1 MKRLIT
7 ALLLALSIS
16 SPALASEVVHVVPG
30 SNINLVARDGR
41 IPVTVQNPT
50 SESVTVTVV
59 GIATSFRLEF
69 LEPQELVIPANTSA
83 VAELPVRAIANGPV
97 EVKVW
102 VEQDGQRI
110 GEEVTLAVRV
120 NYDVE
125 LFLLVSLGVAMFGLI
140 VVGIIRTVVKLTRSR
155 GE

>member
-1 MKRLIT
+1 MRRLVAT
-7 ALLLALSIS
+7 LLLLLAIP
-16 SPALASEVVHVVPG
+16 SPAFADETVHIVPG

-50 SESVTVTVV
+50 SESVTVFVV
-59 GIATSFRLEF
+59 GTATSFRLEF
-69 LEPQELVIPANTSA
+69 LEPQELTIPANTSA

-102 VEQDGQRI
+102 VEIDGKQI
-110 GEEVTLAVRV
+110 GEETTLAVRV
-120 NYDVE
+120 NYDIE
-125 LFLLVSLGVAMFGLI
+125 LFLLVSIAVAMFGLI
-140 VVGIIRTVVKLTRSR
+140 VVGIIRTVVKLARSR

>member
-1 MKRLIT
+1 MRRLVA
-7 ALLLALSIS
+7 ALLLLLAIP
-16 SPALASEVVHVVPG
+16 SPAFADETVHIVPG

-50 SESVTVTVV
+50 SESVTVFVV
-59 GIATSFRLEF
+59 GTATSFRLEF
-69 LEPQELVIPANTSA
+69 LEPQELTIPANTSA

-102 VEQDGQRI
+102 VEIDGKQI
-110 GEEVTLAVRV
+110 GEETTLAVRV
-120 NYDVE
+120 NYDIE
-125 LFLLVSLGVAMFGLI
+125 LFLLVSIAVAMFGLI
-140 VVGIIRTVVKLTRSR
+140 VVGIIRTVVKLARSR

>member
-7 ALLLALSIS
+7 ALLLVLSVS
-16 SPALASEVVHVVPG
+16 SPALASEVVHIVPG

>member
-1 MKRLIT
+1 MRRLV
-7 ALLLALSIS
+7 ALLGLFLVFAV
-16 SPALASEVVHVVPG
+16 PASATEDVHIVPG

-50 SESVTVTVV
+50 SESVTVLVS
-59 GIATSFRLEF
+59 GAATSFRLEF
-69 LEPQELVIPANTSA
+69 LEPQELDIPANTSA

-102 VEQDGQRI
+102 LEINGERV
-110 GEEVTLAVRV
+110 GEETTLDVRV
-120 NYDVE
+120 NYDIE
-125 LFLLVSLGVAMFGLI
+125 LFLLVSIAVVMFGLI
-140 VVGIIRTVVKLTRSR
+140 VVGIMRTVLKLARSR

>member
-1 MKRLIT
+1 MKRLV
-7 ALLLALSIS
+7 ALVLLLLGVATPSF
-16 SPALASEVVHVVPG
+16 ASENVHVVPG

-50 SESVTVTVV
+50 SESVTVMVV
-59 GIATSFRLEF
+59 GAATSFRLEF
-69 LEPQELVIPANTSA
+69 LEPQELTLPANTSA

-102 VEQDGQRI
+102 VEINGERV
-110 GEEVTLAVRV
+110 GEETTLSVRV
-120 NYDVE
+120 NYDIE

>member
-1 MKRLIT
+1 MRRFVA
-7 ALLLALSIS
+7 ALLLLLTIP
-16 SPALASEVVHVVPG
+16 SPALGDESVHIIPG

-50 SESVTVTVV
+50 SESVTVIVV
-59 GIATSFRLEF
+59 GAATSFRLEF
-69 LEPQELVIPANTSA
+69 LEPQELTIPANTSA

-102 VEQDGQRI
+102 IEVDGERV
-110 GEEVTLAVRV
+110 GEETTLAVRV
-120 NYDVE
+120 NYDIE
-125 LFLLVSLGVAMFGLI
+125 LFLLVSIAVAMFGLI
-140 VVGIIRTVVKLTRSR
+140 VVGIIRTVVKLARSR

>member
-1 MKRLIT
+1 VKRFIA
-7 ALLLALSIS
+7 ALLLVLSVS
-16 SPALASEVVHVVPG
+16 SPAVASEVVHIVPG

-59 GIATSFRLEF
+59 GVATSFRLEF

-102 VEQDGQRI
+102 VEQDGERI

>member
-1 MKRLIT
+1 MKRLIV

>member
-1 MKRLIT
+1 LRRLVA
-7 ALLLALSIS
+7 ALLLLLAIP
-16 SPALASEVVHVVPG
+16 SPAFADETVHIVPG

-50 SESVTVTVV
+50 SESVTVFVV
-59 GIATSFRLEF
+59 GTATSFRLEF
-69 LEPQELVIPANTSA
+69 LEPQELTIPANTSA

-102 VEQDGQRI
+102 VEIDGKQI
-110 GEEVTLAVRV
+110 GEETTLAVRV
-120 NYDVE
+120 NYDIE
-125 LFLLVSLGVAMFGLI
+125 LFLLVSIAVAMFGLI
-140 VVGIIRTVVKLTRSR
+140 VVGIIRTVVKLARSR

>member
-1 MKRLIT
+1 LL
-7 ALLLALSIS
+7 LLLAIP
-16 SPALASEVVHVVPG
+16 SPAFADETVHIVPG

-50 SESVTVTVV
+50 SESVTVFVV
-59 GIATSFRLEF
+59 GTATSFRLEF
-69 LEPQELVIPANTSA
+69 LEPQELTIPANTSA

-102 VEQDGQRI
+102 VEIDGKRI
-110 GEEVTLAVRV
+110 GDETTLAVRV
-120 NYDVE
+120 NYDIE
-125 LFLLVSLGVAMFGLI
+125 LFLLVSIAVAMFGLI
-140 VVGIIRTVVKLTRSR
+140 VVGIIRTVVKLARSR

>member
-7 ALLLALSIS
+7 ALLLVLSVS
-16 SPALASEVVHVVPG
+16 TPALASEVVHIVPG

-102 VEQDGQRI
+102 VEQGGQRI
-110 GEEVTLAVRV
+110 GEEVALAVRV

>member
-1 MKRLIT
+1 MKRLVTLVLI
-7 ALLLALSIS
+7 LLGVATPSF
-16 SPALASEVVHVVPG
+16 ASENVHVVPG

-50 SESVTVTVV
+50 SESVTVMVV
-59 GIATSFRLEF
+59 GAATSFRLEF
-69 LEPQELVIPANTSA
+69 LEPQELTLPANTSA

-102 VEQDGQRI
+102 VEINGERV
-110 GEEVTLAVRV
+110 GEETTLSVRV
-120 NYDVE
+120 NYDIE

>member
-1 MKRLIT
+1 MKRLV
-7 ALLLALSIS
+7 ALVLLLLGVATPSF
-16 SPALASEVVHVVPG
+16 ASENVHVVPG

-50 SESVTVTVV
+50 SESVTVMVV
-59 GIATSFRLEF
+59 GAATSFRLEF
-69 LEPQELVIPANTSA
+69 LEPQELTLPANTSA

-102 VEQDGQRI
+102 VEINGERV
-110 GEEVTLAVRV
+110 GEETTLSVRV
-120 NYDVE
+120 NYDIE

-140 VVGIIRTVVKLTRSR
+140 VVGIIRTMVKLTRSR

>member
-1 MKRLIT
+1 MRRLVA
-7 ALLLALSIS
+7 ALLLLLAIP
-16 SPALASEVVHVVPG
+16 SPAFADETVHIVPG

-50 SESVTVTVV
+50 SESVTVFVV
-59 GIATSFRLEF
+59 GTATSFRLEF
-69 LEPQELVIPANTSA
+69 LEPQELTIPANTSA

-102 VEQDGQRI
+102 VEIDGKRI
-110 GEEVTLAVRV
+110 GEETTLAVRV
-120 NYDVE
+120 NYDIE
-125 LFLLVSLGVAMFGLI
+125 LFLLVSIAVAMFGLI
-140 VVGIIRTVVKLTRSR
+140 VVGIIRTVVKLARSR

>member
-1 MKRLIT
+1 LKRLVA
-7 ALLLALSIS
+7 ALLLLLAIS
-16 SPALASEVVHVVPG
+16 SPAIASEVVHIVPG

-50 SESVTVTVV
+50 SESVTVVVV
-59 GIATSFRLEF
+59 GAATSFRLEF
-69 LEPQELVIPANTSA
+69 LEPQELTVPANTSA

-102 VEQDGQRI
+102 VEVDGKRV
-110 GEEVTLAVRV
+110 GDETTLSVRV
-120 NYDVE
+120 NYDIE
-125 LFLLVSLGVAMFGLI
+125 LFLLVSIAVAMFGLI
-140 VVGIIRTVVKLTRSR
+140 VVGIIRTVVKLARSR

>member
-1 MKRLIT
+1 LL
-7 ALLLALSIS
+7 LLLAIP
-16 SPALASEVVHVVPG
+16 SPAFADETVHIVPG

-50 SESVTVTVV
+50 SESVTVFVV
-59 GIATSFRLEF
+59 GTATSFRLEF
-69 LEPQELVIPANTSA
+69 LEPQELTIPANTSA

-102 VEQDGQRI
+102 VEIDGKRI
-110 GEEVTLAVRV
+110 GEETTLAVRV
-120 NYDVE
+120 NYDIE
-125 LFLLVSLGVAMFGLI
+125 LFLLVSIAVAMFGLI
-140 VVGIIRTVVKLTRSR
+140 VVGIIRTVVKLARSR

>member
-1 MKRLIT
+1 MRRLI
-7 ALLLALSIS
+7 ALVLLLLSL
-16 SPALASEVVHVVPG
+16 PAPGFASENVHVVPG

-50 SESVTVTVV
+50 SESVTVMVV
-59 GIATSFRLEF
+59 GAATSFRLEF
-69 LEPQELVIPANTSA
+69 LEPQELTIPANTSA

-102 VEQDGQRI
+102 VELNGERV
-110 GEEVTLAVRV
+110 GEETTLSVRV
-120 NYDVE
+120 NYDIE
-125 LFLLVSLGVAMFGLI
+125 LFLLVSIAVAMFGLI

>member
-1 MKRLIT
+1 MKRFIA
-7 ALLLALSIS
+7 ALLLVLSVS
-16 SPALASEVVHVVPG
+16 SPAVASEVVHIVPG

-59 GIATSFRLEF
+59 GVATSFRLEF

-102 VEQDGQRI
+102 VEQDGERI

>member
-1 MKRLIT
+1 MKRLV
-7 ALLLALSIS
+7 ALLLILLGVA
-16 SPALASEVVHVVPG
+16 SPSFASENVHVVPG

-50 SESVTVTVV
+50 SESVTVMVV
-59 GIATSFRLEF
+59 GAATSFRLEF
-69 LEPQELVIPANTSA
+69 LEPQELTLPANTSA

-102 VEQDGQRI
+102 VEINGERV
-110 GEEVTLAVRV
+110 GEETTLSVRV
-120 NYDVE
+120 NYDIE

-140 VVGIIRTVVKLTRSR
+140 VVGIIRTMVKLTRSR

>member
-1 MKRLIT
+1 LL
-7 ALLLALSIS
+7 LLLAIP
-16 SPALASEVVHVVPG
+16 SPAFADETVHIVPG

-50 SESVTVTVV
+50 SESVTVFVV
-59 GIATSFRLEF
+59 GTATSFRLEF
-69 LEPQELVIPANTSA
+69 LEPQELTIPANTSA

-102 VEQDGQRI
+102 VEIDGKQI
-110 GEEVTLAVRV
+110 GEETTLAVRV
-120 NYDVE
+120 NYDIE
-125 LFLLVSLGVAMFGLI
+125 LFLLVSIAVAMFGLI
-140 VVGIIRTVVKLTRSR
+140 VVGIIRTVVKLARSR

>member
-1 MKRLIT
+1 LKRLI
-7 ALLLALSIS
+7 ALLLLLIAV
-16 SPALASEVVHVVPG
+16 PMPVYATENVHVVPG

-50 SESVTVTVV
+50 SESVTVMVV
-59 GIATSFRLEF
+59 GAATSFRLEF
-69 LEPQELVIPANTSA
+69 LEPQELTIPANTSA

-102 VEQDGQRI
+102 VEIDGERV
-110 GEEVTLAVRV
+110 GEETTLSVRV
-120 NYDVE
+120 NYDIE
-125 LFLLVSLGVAMFGLI
+125 LFLLVSIAVAMFGLI